1 MTTTSSP
8 AVDPAELLPGD
19 LRVELWKRVERRLRK
34 GEVLI
39 TNEQFFKAMAKDLKR
54 MLRVEPDRRVKV
66 ELLQMIIQ
74 VNEAHPETYLTMG
87 IKNAVKT
94 FIAEAQKGGADEEG
108 TEWMQEMMASMV
120 REGRTAM
127 WLEGM
132 GINVDERILTGR
144 FEQTILSIIEG
155 KKVWGRPERRQRT
168 RRQRCST
175 SEMVGVRT
183 TEMEA
188 APEADPPAI
197 EGPPTMEEQQER
209 QAQERER
216 TEKMVEEEI
225 QRAPRN
231 LDSYQQQKLLNEDEA
246 NKLRELYGIDQR
258 LADGEIDEAEAQ
270 RLREEIGDAVREK
283 LQARLARGRRPLPA
297 LHHEF

>member
-39 TNEQFFKAMAKDLKR
+39 TNEQFFKAMAKDFKR

-108 TEWMQEMMASMV
+108 TESMQEMMASMV

-144 FEQTILSIIEG
+144 FEQTILRIILRMKNLYSGAIDE
-155 KKVWGRPERRQRT
+155 KDGRNRVQQFLRRRLNNLYPDLS
-168 RRQRCST
+168 R
-175 SEMVGVRT
+175 E
-183 TEMEA
+183 EKA
-188 APEADPPAI
+188 AI
-197 EGPPTMEEQQER
+197 EEAGSHICEGRGPNGEE
-209 QAQERER
+209 
-216 TEKMVEEEI
+216 K
-225 QRAPRN
+225 
-231 LDSYQQQKLLNEDEA
+231 
-246 NKLRELYGIDQR
+246 
-258 LADGEIDEAEAQ
+258 GET
-270 RLREEIGDAVREK
+270 
-283 LQARLARGRRPLPA
+283 GRRECIAFDPSP
-297 LHHEF
+297 